1 VIVMP
6 VRQIMTRR
14 VVTLRPETTLVEA
27 RRLLDEHRIRHL
39 PVLVDGRLAG
49 IVSDRDLRSAAGAHR
64 PQTAVDEIMTP
75 TPFTVGPDTRVEEAA
90 RLMLDHRVGGL
101 PVVEAG
107 QLVGIVTS
115 DDLLRAL
122 LVVVETAA
130 LERISVEL
138 TGPRDA

>member
-1 VIVMP
+1 MIVMP

-14 VVTLRPETTLVEA
+14 VVTVRPETTLAEA

-39 PVLVDGRLAG
+39 PVLLDGRLAG
-49 IVSDRDLRSAAGAHR
+49 IVSDRDLRSAAGANR
-64 PQTAVDEIMTP
+64 RQTAVDEIMTP
-75 TPFTVGPDTRVEEAA
+75 TPFIVGPDTRVEEAA

-122 LVVVETAA
+122 LVVVEAA
-130 LERISVEL
+130 TLERISVEL

>member
-1 VIVMP
+1 
-6 VRQIMTRR
+6 
-14 VVTLRPETTLVEA
+14 
-27 RRLLDEHRIRHL
+27 
-39 PVLVDGRLAG
+39 
-49 IVSDRDLRSAAGAHR
+49 
-64 PQTAVDEIMTP
+64 
-75 TPFTVGPDTRVEEAA
+75 
-90 RLMLDHRVGGL
+90 MLDHRVGGL

>member
-1 VIVMP
+1 
-6 VRQIMTRR
+6 
-14 VVTLRPETTLVEA
+14 
-27 RRLLDEHRIRHL
+27 
-39 PVLVDGRLAG
+39 
-49 IVSDRDLRSAAGAHR
+49 
-64 PQTAVDEIMTP
+64 MTP

>member
-1 VIVMP
+1 MSSSTRRPAAWRAPSSRREAICSSDAAPRHDTREGRAVIVMP

-14 VVTLRPETTLVEA
+14 VVTMRPETTLVEA

-75 TPFTVGPDTRVEEAA
+75 TPFTVGPDT
-90 RLMLDHRVGGL
+90 
-101 PVVEAG
+101 
-107 QLVGIVTS
+107 
-115 DDLLRAL
+115 
-122 LVVVETAA
+122 
-130 LERISVEL
+130 
-138 TGPRDA
+138 